1 MTRLLIMGPP
11 GAGKGT
17 QAVGLAQRIG
27 GAHISTGD
35 IFRENVANET
45 ELGKTAKQYMDAGK
59 YVPDEVTN
67 AMVRDRL
74 KQPDA
79 QSFVLDGYPRT
90 ADQVDELDSILS
102 DMGAELDAVLLLVV
116 SDREELV
123 QRMIKRAE
131 TSGRTDDTEEV
142 IANRLA
148 IYERET
154 APILD
159 VYRGQGLVVDI
170 DGVGTLDE
178 VTARIFEA
186 LAARGLSAGHDGGNG
201 AAA

>member
-17 QAVGLAQRIG
+17 QAVGLAERIG

-74 KQPDA
+74 TQPDA
-79 QSFVLDGYPRT
+79 ESFVLDGYPRT
-90 ADQVDELDSILS
+90 VDQVGELDAILS
-102 DMGAELDAVLLLVV
+102 DMGAKLDAVLLLVV
-116 SDREELV
+116 DDREELV

-131 TSGRTDDTEEV
+131 TSGRADDTEEV
-142 IANRLA
+142 IRHRQDV
-148 IYERET
+148 YDQET
-154 APILD
+154 AALVPI
-159 VYRGQGLVVDI
+159 YRERGLLREVDGIGDI
-170 DGVGTLDE
+170 DE
-178 VTARIFEA
+178 IAQRID
-186 LAARGLSAGHDGGNG
+186 AASGL
-201 AAA
+201 

>member
-17 QAVGLAQRIG
+17 QAVGLAQRIA

-74 KQPDA
+74 TQPDA
-79 QSFVLDGYPRT
+79 ESFVLDGYPRT
-90 ADQVDELDSILS
+90 ADQVGELDVIL
-102 DMGAELDAVLLLVV
+102 DDLGAKLDAVLLLVV
-116 SDREELV
+116 EDREELV

-131 TSGRTDDTEEV
+131 TSGRADDTEDV
-142 IANRLA
+142 IRHRQDV
-148 IYERET
+148 YDQET
-154 APILD
+154 AALVPI
-159 VYRGQGLVVDI
+159 YRERGLLREVDGIGDI
-170 DGVGTLDE
+170 DE
-178 VTARIFEA
+178 IARRIDA
-186 LAARGLSAGHDGGNG
+186 VLGL
-201 AAA
+201 

>member
-1 MTRLLIMGPP
+1 MTRILIMGPP

-59 YVPDEVTN
+59 YVPDEITN

-79 QSFVLDGYPRT
+79 ESFVLDGYPRT

-102 DMGAELDAVLLLVV
+102 DMGAKLDAVLLLVV

-131 TSGRTDDTEEV
+131 TSGRADDTEEV
-142 IANRLA
+142 IRHRQDVYNQ
-148 IYERET
+148 ET
-154 APILD
+154 AALVPI
-159 VYRGQGLVVDI
+159 YRERGLLREVDGIGDI
-170 DGVGTLDE
+170 DEIARRID
-178 VTARIFEA
+178 TA
-186 LAARGLSAGHDGGNG
+186 LGL
-201 AAA
+201 

>member
-59 YVPDEVTN
+59 YVPDEITN

-74 KQPDA
+74 QQPDA
-79 QSFVLDGYPRT
+79 KSFVLDGYPRT
-90 ADQVDELDSILS
+90 ADQVDELDAILS
-102 DMGAELDAVLLLVV
+102 DLGAKLDAVLLLVV
-116 SDREELV
+116 EDREELV

-131 TSGRTDDTEEV
+131 TSGRADDTEEV
-142 IANRLA
+142 IRHRQDV
-148 IYERET
+148 YDQET
-154 APILD
+154 AALVPI
-159 VYRGQGLVVDI
+159 YRERSLLREVDGIGDI
-170 DGVGTLDE
+170 DEIARRID
-178 VTARIFEA
+178 TA
-186 LAARGLSAGHDGGNG
+186 LGL
-201 AAA
+201 

>member
-17 QAVGLAQRIG
+17 QAVGLAERIG

-74 KQPDA
+74 KQPHA
-79 QSFVLDGYPRT
+79 ESFVLDGYPRT
-90 ADQVDELDSILS
+90 VDQVDELDSILN
-102 DMGAELDAVLLLVV
+102 DMGAKLDAVLLLVV

-131 TSGRTDDTEEV
+131 TSGRADDTEEV
-142 IANRLA
+142 IRHRQDVYNQ
-148 IYERET
+148 ET
-154 APILD
+154 AALVPI
-159 VYRGQGLVVDI
+159 YRERGLLREVDGIGDI
-170 DGVGTLDE
+170 DDI
-178 VTARIFEA
+178 ARRIDAA
-186 LAARGLSAGHDGGNG
+186 LGL
-201 AAA
+201 

>member
-59 YVPDEVTN
+59 YVPDEITN

-79 QSFVLDGYPRT
+79 ESFVLDGYPRT

-102 DMGAELDAVLLLVV
+102 DMGAKLDAVLLLVV

-131 TSGRTDDTEEV
+131 TSGRADDTEEV
-142 IANRLA
+142 IRHRQDVYN
-148 IYERET
+148 EET
-154 APILD
+154 AALVPI
-159 VYRGQGLVVDI
+159 YRERGLLREVDGIGDI
-170 DGVGTLDE
+170 DEIARRID
-178 VTARIFEA
+178 TA
-186 LAARGLSAGHDGGNG
+186 LGL
-201 AAA
+201 

>member
-142 IANRLA
+142 IRHRQDVYNQ
-148 IYERET
+148 ET
-154 APILD
+154 AALVPI
-159 VYRGQGLVVDI
+159 YRHRGLLREVDGIGDI
-170 DGVGTLDE
+170 DE
-178 VTARIFEA
+178 IARRIDAA
-186 LAARGLSAGHDGGNG
+186 LGL
-201 AAA
+201 

>member
-17 QAVGLAQRIG
+17 QAVGLAERIG

-35 IFRENVANET
+35 IFRANVANET

-79 QSFVLDGYPRT
+79 ESFVLDGYPRT
-90 ADQVDELDSILS
+90 ADQVGELDSILS
-102 DMGAELDAVLLLVV
+102 EIGASLDAVLLLVV
-116 SDREELV
+116 EDREELV

-131 TSGRTDDTEEV
+131 TSGRADDTEEV
-142 IANRLA
+142 IRHRQDV
-148 IYERET
+148 YDEET
-154 APILD
+154 AALVPI
-159 VYRGQGLVVDI
+159 YR
-170 DGVGTLDE
+170 E
-178 VTARIFEA
+178 
-186 LAARGLSAGHDGGNG
+186 RGLLREVDGIGAIDEIAGRID
-201 AAA
+201 AALGL

>member
-35 IFRENVANET
+35 IFRDNVANQT
-45 ELGKTAKQYMDAGK
+45 ELGKTAQQYMEAGK

-67 AMVRDRL
+67 AMMRDRL
-74 KQPDA
+74 AKPDA
-79 QSFVLDGYPRT
+79 VSFVLDGYPRT
-90 ADQVDELDSILS
+90 GDQVDELDSILS
-102 DMGAELDAVLLLVV
+102 DMGAKLDAVLLLVV

-142 IANRLA
+142 IRHRQDV
-148 IYERET
+148 YDQET
-154 APILD
+154 AALVPI
-159 VYRGQGLVVDI
+159 YRDRGLLREVDGIGDI
-170 DGVGTLDE
+170 DEIARRID
-178 VTARIFEA
+178 TA
-186 LAARGLSAGHDGGNG
+186 LGL
-201 AAA
+201 

>member
-17 QAVGLAQRIG
+17 QAVGLAQRID

-59 YVPDEVTN
+59 YVPDEITN

-74 KQPDA
+74 QQPDA
-79 QSFVLDGYPRT
+79 ESFVLDGYPRT
-90 ADQVDELDSILS
+90 ADQVDELDSILG
-102 DMGAELDAVLLLVV
+102 DLGAKLDAVLLLVV
-116 SDREELV
+116 NDREELV

-131 TSGRTDDTEEV
+131 TSGRADDTEEV
-142 IANRLA
+142 IRHRQDV
-148 IYERET
+148 YDQET
-154 APILD
+154 AALVPI
-159 VYRGQGLVVDI
+159 YRERGLLREVDGIGDI
-170 DGVGTLDE
+170 DE
-178 VTARIFEA
+178 IACRIDAA
-186 LAARGLSAGHDGGNG
+186 LGL
-201 AAA
+201 

>member
-35 IFRENVANET
+35 IFRENVANQT
-45 ELGKTAKQYMDAGK
+45 ELGQTAQRYMDAGK

-67 AMVRDRL
+67 AMMRDRL
-74 KQPDA
+74 RQPDA
-79 QSFVLDGYPRT
+79 ESFVLDGYPRT
-90 ADQVDELDSILS
+90 ADQVDELDSILGEL
-102 DMGAELDAVLLLVV
+102 GAKLDAVLLLVV
-116 SDREELV
+116 NDREELV

-142 IANRLA
+142 IRHRQDV
-148 IYERET
+148 YDQET
-154 APILD
+154 AALVPI
-159 VYRGQGLVVDI
+159 YRERGLLREVDGIGDI
-170 DGVGTLDE
+170 DE
-178 VTARIFEA
+178 IAERIDAA
-186 LAARGLSAGHDGGNG
+186 LGL
-201 AAA
+201 